1 MYYNGPVQATT
12 SNLGFLLAKASQRW
26 NALRGERF
34 AAGGFPEVRP
44 SYGSVLL
51 PLFEQ
56 DRLRM
61 GQLAARAQLSKA
73 SITKLVGMCERD
85 ALVVRERD
93 RADRRAF
100 RVRLTPRARA
110 FQLLA
115 EEVLTELEEMVLH
128 ALGRQ
133 QTSALSA
140 ALKGIAEL

>member
-1 MYYNGPVQATT
+1 MERVQATT
-12 SNLGFLLAKASQRW
+12 GNLGFLLAKASQRW
-26 NALRGERF
+26 NALLVERF

-56 DRLRM
+56 DGLRM

-85 ALVVRERD
+85 ALVVRESD
-93 RADRRAF
+93 EADRRAL

-110 FQLLA
+110 FQLVA
-115 EEVLTELEEMVLH
+115 EDVLGELEQMVLH
-128 ALGRQ
+128 ALGLR
-133 QTSALSA
+133 QTSALNA
-140 ALKGIAEL
+140 ALKGISEL